1 MKINKLL
8 LNAEQFGHRYILAEI
23 RTVSE
28 YIDGKPSGN
37 IKGYR
42 YAIVLPEHNYERIDV
57 IIDGALLIEHF
68 DSPIEVELKGFS
80 PYISWAGGD
89 YSVAAHATTISPVGK
104 TTTTNK

>member
-1 MKINKLL
+1 MKINKLIL
-8 LNAEQFGHRYILAEI
+8 AKEQFGSKFILAGI
-23 RTVSE
+23 SPAKE
-28 YIDGKPSGN
+28 YIDGAPTGR
-37 IKGYR
+37 IKGYK
-42 YAIVLPEHNYERIDV
+42 YGIVLPEHNYERIDV

-89 YSVAAHATTISPVGK
+89 YTVAAHATTISPVGK